1 VRIHAA
7 QLTKYADCTHRNP
20 APTLLSATPPREVV
34 VNRHR
39 MLTPKPATGE
49 PCPIVAWLLWQT
61 LLLFAAQ
68 AAQLRSR

>member
-7 QLTKYADCTHRNP
+7 QLTKYADCTH
-20 APTLLSATPPREVV
+20 
-34 VNRHR
+34 RHR